1 MEMLK
6 PLLCKIRNCTK
17 IYLLQ
22 ATRVTYFFSNVA
34 TVISRMNP
42 QRKHF
47 IVKITR
53 LWGTLYLRNSVCD
66 LKLFVFLTI
75 RIYTLYLMVHYQV
88 EGTSLC
94 FYYEKKIYNFR
105 CLCCCY
111 VVYCSACFGTCP
123 PPQRMANYCSRCVKS
138 DLGCHK

>member
-6 PLLCKIRNCTK
+6 PLLCKIRNYTK
-17 IYLLQ
+17 VYLLQ

-75 RIYTLYLMVHYQV
+75 RIYTIYLMVHY
-88 EGTSLC
+88 
-94 FYYEKKIYNFR
+94 
-105 CLCCCY
+105 
-111 VVYCSACFGTCP
+111 
-123 PPQRMANYCSRCVKS
+123 
-138 DLGCHK
+138 

>member
-1 MEMLK
+1 MQFRFPENRRIYKYDERKEKHNICSCVIGVTTVIFLFKLNIWKNVLRNHEKKIMEMLK

-75 RIYTLYLMVHYQV
+75 RIYTLYLMVHY
-88 EGTSLC
+88 
-94 FYYEKKIYNFR
+94 
-105 CLCCCY
+105 
-111 VVYCSACFGTCP
+111 
-123 PPQRMANYCSRCVKS
+123 
-138 DLGCHK
+138 